1 MMGDQQRM
9 TKDLR
14 FTIVHPNCAF
24 STTSQILTPLDAIGL
39 RERRLR
45 IEAKFGQSK
54 LIDLPSLV
62 ASCKEKWNNLTISQ
76 VNDSVVRL
84 GVIEGEYHWHQHE
97 REDEFFFVVD
107 GKLLLDLENKTVE
120 LLAQQG
126 YTVPKGVVHRTRAPE
141 RTVIL
146 MIEQSTIKPEGD

>member
-1 MMGDQQRM
+1 M
-9 TKDLR
+9 
-14 FTIVHPNCAF
+14 
-24 STTSQILTPLDAIGL
+24 
-39 RERRLR
+39 
-45 IEAKFGQSK
+45 EAKFGQSK